1 MQKDSW
7 HCPRNS
13 LFYFTEA
20 GEILQL
26 SRTVELKNGITTAQV
41 PVSPYQYLEECI
53 KFWKSSVSSLVCIM
67 LIAIIISFLF
77 IIGSEETQSVYWI
90 YLLRTDF
97 MSQETVHVLSPLL
110 K

>member
-1 MQKDSW
+1 
-7 HCPRNS
+7 
-13 LFYFTEA
+13 
-20 GEILQL
+20 
-26 SRTVELKNGITTAQV
+26 
-41 PVSPYQYLEECI
+41 
-53 KFWKSSVSSLVCIM
+53 M